1 LGRFG
6 DGLDFAIKNCGW
18 SGGGSLEAKCLRI
31 GDFQGDFL
39 WCFRGEWMR
48 NRGVLHGFCVVIL
61 QVEKHANFLNFI
73 FCGDGALGG

>member
-1 LGRFG
+1 VTGWILQLKIAA
-6 DGLDFAIKNCGW
+6 GLA
-18 SGGGSLEAKCLRI
+18 GGSLEAKCLRI
-31 GDFQGDFL
+31 GDFL